1 MYSGVLS
8 GLTHAKKFAREN
20 SGLNDKFSLSIQP
33 GGRGSNAF
41 VAIHKTRDY
50 FHKKTLRFH
59 PIQDEFSKIKVP
71 VPELKEQIA
80 IVEILDK
87 ATEELNQY
95 QQKLE
100 TLQLQKKGLMQQL
113 LTGKTRVKI

>member
-1 MYSGVLS
+1 A
-8 GLTHAKKFAREN
+8 T
-20 SGLNDKFSLSIQP
+20 
-33 GGRGSNAF
+33 
-41 VAIHKTRDY
+41 
-50 FHKKTLRFH
+50 
-59 PIQDEFSKIKVP
+59 
-71 VPELKEQIA
+71 
-80 IVEILDK
+80 ILDK